1 VGIEEKGYK
10 NMKMLIDFL
19 PVALF
24 FIVYKM
30 EDIYVATAVLI
41 IASAVQTVGVRLWK
55 GKFEQSHVITL
66 VLVAAF
72 GGMTLFLHDEM
83 FIKWKPSVI
92 NWLFA
97 VVFIGSMW
105 IGKQNIIQRMMGGQV
120 SLPQHVWSTLNVAW
134 AVFFTF
140 LGFLNLYV
148 VYNYDT
154 DTWVNFK
161 LFGLMGLT
169 VVFIIGQSLYMAKYI
184 IADEPKTTKADT
196 FSDKD

>member
-1 VGIEEKGYK
+1 
-10 NMKMLIDFL
+10 MKMLIDFL

-30 EDIYVATAVLI
+30 EDIYMATAALI
-41 IASAVQTVGVRLWK
+41 IASAIQTVGVRLWK
-55 GKFEQSHVITL
+55 GKFEQNHVITL

-72 GGMTLFLHDEM
+72 GGLTLFLHDEM
-83 FIKWKPSVI
+83 FIKWKVSVI

-97 VVFIGSMW
+97 AVFLGSMW
-105 IGKQNIIQRMMGGQV
+105 IGKQSIIERMLGGQV
-120 SLPQHVWSTLNVAW
+120 KLPKEVWSRLNVAW
-134 AVFFTF
+134 AAFFAF

-148 VYNYDT
+148 IYNFDT

-169 VVFIIGQSLYMAKYI
+169 IVFIIGQSLYMAKYM
-184 IADEPKTTKADT
+184 AEDKEESDT
-196 FSDKD
+196 

>member
-1 VGIEEKGYK
+1 
-10 NMKMLIDFL
+10 MLIDFL

-24 FIVYKM
+24 FIVYKTV
-30 EDIYVATAVLI
+30 DIYSATAVLI
-41 IASAVQTVGVRLWK
+41 IASAIQTVGVRLWK

-72 GGMTLFLHDEM
+72 GGLTLLLHDEM

-97 VVFIGSMW
+97 AVFLGSMW
-105 IGKQNIIQRMMGGQV
+105 IGKQPIIQRMLGGQV
-120 SLPQHVWSTLNVAW
+120 ELPQSVWTKLNVAW
-134 AVFFTF
+134 AAFFTF

-148 VYNYDT
+148 IYNYDT

-169 VVFIIGQSLYMAKYI
+169 IIFIIGQSLYMAKYI
-184 IADEPKTTKADT
+184 QPHESDT
-196 FSDKD
+196 

>member
-1 VGIEEKGYK
+1 
-10 NMKMLIDFL
+10 MKMLIDFL

-41 IASAVQTVGVRLWK
+41 IACAVQTVGVRLWK

-72 GGMTLFLHDEM
+72 GGLTLFLHDEM

-97 VVFIGSMW
+97 AVFIGSMW
-105 IGKQNIIQRMMGGQV
+105 IGKQSIIQRMLGGQV
-120 SLPQHVWSTLNVAW
+120 SLPQLVWSKLNVAW
-134 AVFFTF
+134 ALFFTF

-161 LFGLMGLT
+161 MFGLMGLT
-169 VVFIIGQSLYMAKYI
+169 LVFIIGQSLYMAKYMES
-184 IADEPKTTKADT
+184 DESKSDT
-196 FSDKD
+196 

>member
-1 VGIEEKGYK
+1 
-10 NMKMLIDFL
+10 MKMLIDFL

-24 FIVYKM
+24 FIVYKT
-30 EDIYVATAVLI
+30 EDIYMATAVLI
-41 IASAVQTVGVRLWK
+41 IASAIQTVGVRLWK

-72 GGMTLFLHDEM
+72 GGLTLFLHDEM

-120 SLPQHVWSTLNVAW
+120 SLPQVVWSKLNVAW
-134 AVFFTF
+134 ALFFIF

-148 VYNYDT
+148 IYNYDT

-161 LFGLMGLT
+161 MFGLMGLT

-184 IADEPKTTKADT
+184 QAEEVE
-196 FSDKD
+196 DKGDDGLGG

>member
-1 VGIEEKGYK
+1 
-10 NMKMLIDFL
+10 MKMLIDFL

-30 EDIYVATAVLI
+30 EDIYMATAVLI

-66 VLVAAF
+66 VLVAVF
-72 GGMTLFLHDEM
+72 GGLTLFLHDEM
-83 FIKWKPSVI
+83 FIKWKPSII

-97 VVFIGSMW
+97 VVLLGSMW

-120 SLPQHVWSTLNVAW
+120 SLPQHVWTKLNVAW

-161 LFGLMGLT
+161 MFGLMGLT

-184 IADEPKTTKADT
+184 ELDESKSDT
-196 FSDKD
+196 

>member
-1 VGIEEKGYK
+1 
-10 NMKMLIDFL
+10 MKMLVDFL

-41 IASAVQTVGVRLWK
+41 IASAIQTVGVRLWK

-72 GGMTLFLHDEM
+72 GGLTLFLHDEM

-97 VVFIGSMW
+97 AVFLGSMW
-105 IGKQNIIQRMMGGQV
+105 IGKQNIIQRMLGGQV
-120 SLPQHVWSTLNVAW
+120 ELPQDVWAKLNVAW
-134 AVFFTF
+134 ALFFIF

-169 VVFIIGQSLYMAKYI
+169 IVFIIGQSLYMAKYI
-184 IADEPKTTKADT
+184 QAAEQPTEE
-196 FSDKD
+196 SDKSDT

>member
-1 VGIEEKGYK
+1 
-10 NMKMLIDFL
+10 MKMLVDFL

-24 FIVYKM
+24 FIVYKTV
-30 EDIYVATAVLI
+30 DIYSATAVLI
-41 IASAVQTVGVRLWK
+41 IASAIQTVGVRLWK

-72 GGMTLFLHDEM
+72 GGLTLLLHDEM

-97 VVFIGSMW
+97 VVFLGSMW
-105 IGKQNIIQRMMGGQV
+105 IGKQPIIQRMLGGQV
-120 SLPQHVWSTLNVAW
+120 SLPQHVWSTLNIAW
-134 AVFFTF
+134 AMFFTF

-148 VYNYDT
+148 IYNYDT

-169 VVFIIGQSLYMAKYI
+169 IVFIIGQSLYMAKYI
-184 IADEPKTTKADT
+184 STNEEK
-196 FSDKD
+196 

>member
-1 VGIEEKGYK
+1 
-10 NMKMLIDFL
+10 MKMLIDFL

-24 FIVYKM
+24 FFVYKT

-41 IASAVQTVGVRLWK
+41 IASAIQTVGVRLWK

-72 GGMTLFLHDEM
+72 GGLTLFLHDEM
-83 FIKWKPSVI
+83 FIKWKVSVI

-97 VVFIGSMW
+97 VVFLGSMW
-105 IGKQNIIQRMMGGQV
+105 IGKQSIIERMLGGQV
-120 SLPQHVWSTLNVAW
+120 QLPKHVWSRLNVAW
-134 AVFFTF
+134 AVFFAF

-148 VYNYDT
+148 IYNFDT

-169 VVFIIGQSLYMAKYI
+169 IVFIIGQSLYMAKYI
-184 IADEPKTTKADT
+184 AADEEKSDT
-196 FSDKD
+196 

>member
-1 VGIEEKGYK
+1 
-10 NMKMLIDFL
+10 MKMLVDFL

-41 IASAVQTVGVRLWK
+41 IASAIQTVGVRLWT
-55 GKFEQSHVITL
+55 GKFERSHVITL

-72 GGMTLFLHDEM
+72 GGLTLFLHDEM

-97 VVFIGSMW
+97 AVFLGSMW
-105 IGKQNIIQRMMGGQV
+105 IGKQNIIQRMLGSQV
-120 SLPQHVWSTLNVAW
+120 SLPQDVWAKLNVAW
-134 AVFFTF
+134 AMFFIF
-140 LGFLNLYV
+140 LGFLNIYV

-169 VVFIIGQSLYMAKYI
+169 VIFIIGQSLYMAKYI
-184 IADEPKTTKADT
+184 QAAEE
-196 FSDKD
+196 SDKSDT